1 MSFIYVNNNHK
12 NNFFFFKYIYI
23 YLQNDI
29 TKLSNFVNNV
39 EEELKNINL
48 EDEMDQD
55 VPDEFLGNIFNIFN
69 NKGFIFCI
77 IYYLLFIFS
86 HSYII
91 NYFILIILNQIH
103 YYTL

>member
-1 MSFIYVNNNHK
+1 
-12 NNFFFFKYIYI
+12 
-23 YLQNDI
+23 
-29 TKLSNFVNNV
+29 
-39 EEELKNINL
+39 
-48 EDEMDQD
+48 MDQD

-91 NYFILIILNQIH
+91 NYFILIILN
-103 YYTL
+103 